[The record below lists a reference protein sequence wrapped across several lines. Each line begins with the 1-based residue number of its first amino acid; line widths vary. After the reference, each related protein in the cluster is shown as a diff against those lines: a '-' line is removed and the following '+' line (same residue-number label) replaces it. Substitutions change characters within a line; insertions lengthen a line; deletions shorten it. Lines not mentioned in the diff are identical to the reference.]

1 MRKWREK
8 RKEIKKNK
16 KDRIKRYLEIFEK
29 VFQNNKNIL
38 SKNYNITIV
47 RSIIIYFVYRE
58 NEFYDEKLTYQDI
71 AEELGM
77 ERSAVTKAY
86 HRIETIFND
95 LKILN
100 SYNEKEKQLFNIFY
114 YIFKINYIKNK
125 NI

>member
-1 MRKWREK
+1 
-8 RKEIKKNK
+8 
-16 KDRIKRYLEIFEK
+16 
-29 VFQNNKNIL
+29 
-38 SKNYNITIV
+38 
-47 RSIIIYFVYRE
+47 
-58 NEFYDEKLTYQDI
+58 
-71 AEELGM
+71 M